1 MRSRKAIFHS
11 AVWLALCVL
20 GFATP
25 ASAVTPQV
33 LSADFSALIDRAAD
47 RPEQF
52 AVGIPNAVS
61 SATAGEWT
69 ERGSMSTWEYA
80 VRVPTAVSLSFHA
93 PRISLP
99 PSAVLTVSGE
109 RVTTRYRASDIY
121 AGRLWSRPL
130 VGDTLRL
137 SLSVTT
143 AERARLLLELDSV
156 QAGYRGFGGVPDHPR
171 YAMRKS
177 ATATTQSCVENFEC
191 HATAANRGPARAIV
205 AILIGNEFQC
215 TGTLLNNTRNDFT
228 PYILTARHCQKGDL
242 GGGDP
247 SAAENV
253 TVYWDAVTACGST
266 LGSIY
271 DGSAMLQY
279 GGATTVVEQQDAWLI
294 KLNSP
299 PVEDAYWAGWDAT
312 GGVFTGGYA
321 IHHALG
327 KNRQY
332 VEWYGQALAQKISA
346 AALKVSY
353 DSDFWGLVNQIG
365 SVGAGASGGA
375 LFDPDNRVVGNASL
389 AALQNGSGSPGV
401 CPLTPPSVPS
411 ASKVTAQYTSL
422 SAVFGS
428 TADKTGTGATLQSVL
443 DPSHSGK
450 LQLDGLAS
458 IPVTM
463 TLDSA
468 APFIW
473 QTPKITWDAPGAQ
486 SCIAS
491 GGIPGDGWAGSRAT
505 SGTFTLTGST
515 VTTVN
520 YSISCTGPGLK
531 GQANLPV
538 SWIDDALWVTL
549 GAPASATI
557 GWPFYVYL
565 DGNVLPCTLSGG
577 TPGDNWSGTIS
588 GLGYMGITPTRTG
601 NIDYVITCGA
611 GTHIATAHA
620 TVRVDPMTVTL
631 RSDAARVRAGST
643 ITLTWDSGGL
653 DTQCAGTNGSPTD
666 GWSNQKGLA
675 SNGEAHITESAPGT
689 YTYGIHCTMHAQSA
703 DAAVTVVFNDDPPMV
718 TLTALSPTQ
727 AVYPQFVPTTITPD
741 LQWSS
746 NVSPCTL
753 SKTGPLGTYPL
764 PLDGQYPGGT
774 ATDAEYVASIYTYEL
789 QCGAQTASAA
799 ITWTTAQPAVTLFT
813 ESTAW
818 VTNQPYQIRWNT
830 NTLPCTQSGG
840 AAGDGWAGQV
850 QATDSGPVIT
860 ESTPG
865 TYTFTLSCGSGSS
878 AGSAQLTVTVTA
890 PGQVDPHP
898 TPSVTLT
905 ADKSKQTVGGS
916 IMLNWNSQNADTC
929 TASGGANGDGWSGDL
944 SLSGSMRITES
955 SAGSITYGITCTGAP
970 PAATAQTTVSFADAP
985 SAGGKGGGGA
995 MDVLTLWLLSVPV
1008 AATVLHR
1015 RDGRRGTA
1023 VRLPRR

>member
-1 MRSRKAIFHS
+1 MRGRKAIFHS
-11 AVWLALCVL
+11 AAWLALCIF

-25 ASAVTPQV
+25 VSAVTPQI
-33 LSADFSALIDRAAD
+33 LSADLSALIDRAAEH
-47 RPEQF
+47 PEQF

-61 SATAGEWT
+61 SATEGEWT
-69 ERGSMSTWEYA
+69 EHGSMSTWEYA

-93 PRISLP
+93 PRIALP
-99 PSAVLTVSGE
+99 PSAVLTVTGA
-109 RVTTRYRASDIY
+109 RVAIRYRALDLY
-121 AGRLWSRPL
+121 RDRLWSRPL
-130 VGDTLRL
+130 AGDTLWL
-137 SLSVTT
+137 SLSVAT
-143 AERARLLLELDSV
+143 AERAKVRLELASV
-156 QAGYRGFGGVPDHPR
+156 QAGYKGFGGLPDHPR
-171 YAMRKS
+171 YALRKS
-177 ATATTQSCVENFEC
+177 TTAATQSCTENFEC
-191 HATAANRGPARAIV
+191 HTTTANRGPARATV

-228 PYILTARHCQKGDL
+228 PYVLTARHCQKGDL

-247 SAAENV
+247 GAAENV

-271 DGSAMLQY
+271 DGNAPVQY

-294 KLNSP
+294 KLDSP
-299 PVEDAYWAGWDAT
+299 PPVQDAYWAGWDAT

-353 DSDFWGLVNQIG
+353 DSDFWGLVNQVG
-365 SVGAGASGGA
+365 SVGAGASGGG
-375 LFDPDNRVVGNASL
+375 LFDPDNRVVGNSSL
-389 AALQNGSGSPGV
+389 AALQNGKGSPGV
-401 CPLTPPSVPS
+401 CPLTPPPVPS

-422 SAVFGS
+422 SAVFAS
-428 TADKTGTGATLQSVL
+428 TADKTGTSATLQSVL
-443 DPSHSGK
+443 DPGHSGK
-450 LQLDGLAS
+450 LQIDGLAS

-463 TLDSA
+463 TIDPIV
-468 APFIW
+468 PFVW

-486 SCIAS
+486 SCTAS
-491 GGIPGDGWAGSRAT
+491 GGITGDGWAGTRAA
-505 SGTFTLTGST
+505 SGTITLTGST
-515 VTTVN
+515 TGTAT

-531 GQANLPV
+531 GLAELQVTWVDYPPQV
-538 SWIDDALWVTL
+538 SL
-549 GAPASATI
+549 GVPTSATI
-557 GWPFYVYL
+557 GWPFYVYV
-565 DGNVLPCTLSGG
+565 DFNIVPCTLSGG
-577 TPGDNWSGTIS
+577 TPGDGWSGTTP
-588 GLGYMGITPTRTG
+588 GAGYMAVTPTRTG
-601 NIDYVITCGA
+601 NIDYVITCGTGA
-611 GTHIATAHA
+611 HIATAHA
-620 TVRVDPMTVTL
+620 VVRVDPLAVAL
-631 RSDAARVRAGST
+631 RADAAQVRAGST

-675 SNGEAHITESAPGT
+675 SSGEAHITESAPGT
-689 YTYGIHCTMHAQSA
+689 YTYGIHCTMGAQNA
-703 DAAVTVVFNDDPPMV
+703 DAAVTVIFNDDPPV
-718 TLTALSPTQ
+718 VSLTALSPTQ
-727 AVYPQFVPTTITPD
+727 AVYADYATPATPD

-753 SKTGPLGTYPL
+753 SKTGPLGTDPL
-764 PLDGQYPGGT
+764 LLDGQYPGGT
-774 ATDAEYVASIYTYEL
+774 VTDIEYVAAVYTYQL
-789 QCGAQTASAA
+789 QCGAQTANAT
-799 ITWTTAQPAVTLFT
+799 ITWTTAQPAVTLTT

-818 VTNQPYQIRWNT
+818 VTNQPYQVWWTT

-840 AAGDGWAGQV
+840 VAGDGWGGQV
-850 QATDSGPVIT
+850 QATNFGAAIT

-878 AGSAQLTVTVTA
+878 AASAQLTVTVTA
-890 PGQVDPHP
+890 PSGGGNPGA

-905 ADKSKQTVGGS
+905 ADKSRQTVGGS
-916 IMLNWNSQNADTC
+916 ITLNWNSQNADGC

-944 SLSGSMRITES
+944 SLSGSMRIIES

-995 MDVLTLWLLSVPV
+995 MDALTLWLISLPV
-1008 AATVLHR
+1008 AAAVLRR
-1015 RDGRRGTA
+1015 RDGHR
-1023 VRLPRR
+1023 